1 MAGSRMPQETKYKK
15 EYPGILRESKREQ
28 KAVVSKATV
37 LQQHLSSFPQ
47 ESSERPVGKQAAG
60 PDIHDTPFETRQE
73 GTDGDNRESKIG
85 KKKMSDERE
94 EKMKEVRKADQKKD
108 EKEDKKE
115 VGSVED
121 EKKEEVMKTQGHQ
134 GRTKDEKK
142 KEVEKTQGKQVDVR
156 DEKKNGGEC
165 HNGAKDVKNLQNKE
179 NERFSQKENKEDE
192 KKSGQ
197 VKIGNKEGETKDKD
211 EIGVRNIM
219 NFMCCSLL
227 LCLSLFLLLH
237 LFRGYIY

>member
-1 MAGSRMPQETKYKK
+1 MPQETKYKE
-15 EYPGILRESKREQ
+15 EYPGVLGESQREQ

-37 LQQHLSSFPQ
+37 LQQHLSGIPQ
-47 ESSERPVGKQAAG
+47 ESSKHPVGKQAAG

-73 GTDGDNRESKIG
+73 G
-85 KKKMSDERE
+85 KKEMSHESDERE
-94 EKMKEVRKADQKKD
+94 EKMKEVRKADLKKD
-108 EKEDKKE
+108 GKENKKE
-115 VGSVED
+115 VGNVED

-134 GRTKDEKK
+134 RRTEDEKK

-156 DEKKNGGEC
+156 DEKKNGGKC
-165 HNGAKDVKNLQNKE
+165 QNGAKDVKNLQNKE

-197 VKIGNKEGETKDKD
+197 VKIGNKEGESKDKD